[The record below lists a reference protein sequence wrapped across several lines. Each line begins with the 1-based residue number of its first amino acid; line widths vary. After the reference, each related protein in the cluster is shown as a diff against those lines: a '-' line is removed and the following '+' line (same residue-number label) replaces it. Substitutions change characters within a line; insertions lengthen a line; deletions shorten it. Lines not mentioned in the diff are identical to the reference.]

1 MHSEHPEG
9 LALTPLLP
17 EAIGVN
23 KMIRKDYSIYRK
35 DVALSEKMKLNNVA
49 PQKVIKA
56 VDRLNNR
63 PGKCLNF
70 KTPYEVFFALTGID
84 VKNIKGYTLIT

>member
-1 MHSEHPEG
+1 
-9 LALTPLLP
+9 
-17 EAIGVN
+17 
-23 KMIRKDYSIYRK
+23 
-35 DVALSEKMKLNNVA
+35 MKLNNVA

-70 KTPYEVFFALTGID
+70 KTPYEVSFALTGID